1 MILAILQR
9 CVINAGIKC
18 IGPNRQN
25 AIIVTQVAFQNHLN
39 KNLQE
44 NKMTDGLNLDG
55 FTANRKPAG
64 THNIGE
70 QYAADPKSAIPAT
83 DVSNQASAQGPK

>member
-1 MILAILQR
+1 
-9 CVINAGIKC
+9 
-18 IGPNRQN
+18 
-25 AIIVTQVAFQNHLN
+25 
-39 KNLQE
+39 
-44 NKMTDGLNLDG
+44 MTDGLNLDG